1 MESLRR
7 REFLAGEKEIKA
19 PLNTSWS
26 RWLKEKQAYTGM
38 PVTASE
44 YEPVDRRT

>member
-19 PLNTSWS
+19 PLNT
-26 RWLKEKQAYTGM
+26 TGM